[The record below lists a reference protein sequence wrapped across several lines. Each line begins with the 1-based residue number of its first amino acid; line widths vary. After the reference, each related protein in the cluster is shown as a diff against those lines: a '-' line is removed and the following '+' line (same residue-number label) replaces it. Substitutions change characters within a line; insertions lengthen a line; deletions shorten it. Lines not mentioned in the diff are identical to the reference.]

1 MINDRIT
8 IGKIIGAHGVRGEVK
23 VFPLTDNVRR
33 FNKLK
38 KCALLTENGTLK
50 QELSVKSSR
59 VDRGNALVTFEGI
72 DDRDKAT
79 MLKGLYVAVDREDA
93 VKLPKDEFFIVDL
106 IGLTVVDSNLG
117 ELGKIDDVYETGASH
132 HIISVKRKGKK
143 DLQIPFLKTIC
154 KNTDISAGIMEVELP
169 EGLYEIYE

>member
-1 MINDRIT
+1 MASTNFRSEP
-8 IGKIIGAHGVRGEVK
+8 K
-23 VFPLTDNVRR
+23 
-33 FNKLK
+33 
-38 KCALLTENGTLK
+38 
-50 QELSVKSSR
+50 SVS
-59 VDRGNALVTFEGI
+59 
-72 DDRDKAT
+72 
-79 MLKGLYVAVDREDA
+79 

-106 IGLTVVDSNLG
+106 IGLTVIDTNLG

-154 KNTDISAGIMEVELP
+154 KKTDIAEGIMEVELP

>member
-38 KCALLTENGTLK
+38 KCTLLTENGTEK
-50 QELSVKSSR
+50 QDLNVKTSR
-59 VDRGNALVTFEGI
+59 VDRGNALVTFE
-72 DDRDKAT
+72 
-79 MLKGLYVAVDREDA
+79 GLYVAVDREDA

-106 IGLTVVDSNLG
+106 IGLTVVDANLG

-154 KNTDISAGIMEVELP
+154 KKTDITEGIMEVELP

>member
-38 KCALLTENGTLK
+38 KCTLLTENGTEK
-50 QELSVKSSR
+50 QELNVKASR
-59 VDRGNALVTFEGI
+59 VDRGNALITFEGI

-79 MLKGLYVAVDREDA
+79 LLKGLYVAVDREDA

-106 IGLTVVDSNLG
+106 IGLTVIDTNLG

-154 KNTDISAGIMEVELP
+154 KKTDIAEGIMEVELP

>member
-1 MINDRIT
+1 MISDRII

-38 KCALLTENGTLK
+38 KCYLTNENGDVK
-50 QELSVKSSR
+50 QEFDVRSSR
-59 VDRGNALVTFEGI
+59 VDRENALVTFEGI
-72 DDRDKAT
+72 DDRDKA
-79 MLKGLYVAVDREDA
+79 MLLKGFFVTVDRADA
-93 VKLPKDEFFIVDL
+93 VKLPKGEFFIVDL
-106 IGLTVVDSNLG
+106 IGLKVLDERLGNLG
-117 ELGKIDDVYETGASH
+117 IINDVYETGAGH

-154 KNTDISAGIMEVELP
+154 KETIIEEGYMKVELP

>member
-23 VFPLTDNVRR
+23 VFPITDNVRR
-33 FNKLK
+33 FTKLK
-38 KCALLTENGTLK
+38 KCFLVTENSVVK
-50 QELSVKSSR
+50 QEINVKTSR
-59 VDRGNALVTFEGI
+59 VDRGNALITFEGI
-72 DDRDKAT
+72 DDRDKA
-79 MLKGLYVAVDREDA
+79 MLLKGLLIEVAREDA

-106 IGLTVVDSNLG
+106 IGLTVIDKNIG

-132 HIISVKRKGKK
+132 HILSVKRKGKK
-143 DLQIPFLKTIC
+143 DLQIPFLKAIC
-154 KNTDISAGIMEVELP
+154 KNTDIEEGIMEVELP